1 MKMRVTDFE
10 ENEYC
15 LKLNL
20 ASANWAFFLKL
31 ITEKPN
37 LIK

>member
-1 MKMRVTDFE
+1 MKVMDFQ

-15 LKLNL
+15 LKLNP
-20 ASANWAFFLKL
+20 ASTNWESFLKL
-31 ITEKPN
+31 VAEKPN